1 MSGIGGWARQT
12 PDATAIVWVGGTVG
26 YAELD
31 GRQRLLAGALVD
43 SGLGAGDRIAL
54 LSSNRY
60 ESLEIS
66 TGALRAGIVP
76 VPVNPL
82 LTRPEIEYLIEDSG
96 ARWLFTDRRVESLPD
111 VERVVT
117 LGDAYE
123 RLLSE
128 ARPEE
133 LGDFAR
139 GRPMHYTSGTT
150 GSPKGVWVDPYDD
163 DTAAT
168 RSHEFRSL
176 WGMQPDDVHLVCS
189 PLAHSAPHRYAMRT
203 LDAGGT
209 VALIGKF
216 GAEEA
221 LAAIELFGIT
231 STFMVPTHLERIL
244 DLGDRGLMAHD
255 ISSMRLLVHAGAPIR
270 EETKRKVIKIFPR
283 GSVWEF
289 YGSTEG
295 QATRI
300 SSEEWLRKP
309 GSVGTALPGAEVL
322 VTDATGRSL
331 PAGEVGQ
338 VWVRDPGAE
347 QFSYW
352 EDPAKTASAWR
363 DGAFTVGDLGYLDD
377 DGYLFL
383 TGRLHDTIVSGGVN
397 VYPQEV
403 EQALLDHPSVREA
416 VVFGVDSE
424 EWGQEVHAAV
434 VAAFN
439 QPIDPEALEGW
450 MRERLAG
457 FKCPKSITI
466 VDELPRTATGKLV
479 RKPPR

>member
-1 MSGIGGWARQT
+1 VSGIGGWARRT

-31 GRQRLLAGALVD
+31 ERQRLLAGALVD
-43 SGLGAGDRIAL
+43 SGLEAGDRIAL

-96 ARWLFTDRRVESLPD
+96 ARWLFTDRRFESLPD
-111 VERVVT
+111 VDRVVT

-128 ARPEE
+128 ARPED
-133 LGDFAR
+133 LGDFTR

-150 GSPKGVWVDPYDD
+150 GSPKGVWVDLYDD

-216 GAEEA
+216 GAKEA

-255 ISSMRLLVHAGAPIR
+255 ISSMRMLAHAGAPIR
-270 EETKRKVIKIFPR
+270 EETKRKVIEIFPR

-331 PAGEVGQ
+331 PAGEVGE
-338 VWVRDPGAE
+338 VWVKDPAAE
-347 QFSYW
+347 RFSYW
-352 EDPAKTASAWR
+352 EDPAKTASVWR

-383 TGRLHDTIVSGGVN
+383 TGRIHDTIVSGGVN

-403 EQALLDHPSVREA
+403 EQALLAHPSVHEA

-439 QPIDPEALEGW
+439 QPIDVDALEGW

-457 FKCPKSITI
+457 FKCPKAITI